1 MANQVIK
8 WADQFT
14 SVSLNN
20 YDDESKKDLNNVVSP
35 PESEYDDVWCLGC
48 ESGVDHPSA
57 HSDACNQERGFNVS
71 R

>member
-8 WADQFT
+8 WD
-14 SVSLNN
+14 LNN

-35 PESEYDDVWCLGC
+35 PEIEDDDVWCLGC

>member
-8 WADQFT
+8 WD
-14 SVSLNN
+14 LNN